1 MQRWL
6 ARAAIVAAGI
16 LTMTVYARQPAP
28 RSPLGDAVGVRR
40 SRPFNRF
47 CGWFV
52 RDTRVGTWPTGRVV
66 CAWARASSPN
76 RRTPL
81 DQLSYN
87 VLTRRVSHA
96 SRSWEP
102 LSDESWRRDLDSIR
116 TALRAQGGVPSCEIR
131 SRRTYDDLIEY
142 WRFPNFEIR
151 LFTGGGTESSRDRDT
166 HVPRW
171 FVFLDGH
178 RGRLFECEGVREPSA

>member
-1 MQRWL
+1 VQRWL
-6 ARAAIVAAGI
+6 AVAAIATTGVLA
-16 LTMTVYARQPAP
+16 MTVYARQPAP

-47 CGWFV
+47 CGWFG
-52 RDTRVGTWPTGRVV
+52 RDTPLGTWPTGRVV
-66 CAWARASSPN
+66 CAWSRPGTPN

-87 VLTRRVSHA
+87 VLTRQVSDA

-102 LSDESWRRDLDSIR
+102 LSDKSWRWDVDSVR
-116 TALRAQGGVPSCEIR
+116 TALRAQGGVLSCGLR
-131 SRRTYDDLIEY
+131 SRNTHDDLIEY
-142 WRFPNFEIR
+142 WKFRDFEIR
-151 LFTGGGTESSRDRDT
+151 LFTGGGTERSMDRDT

-171 FVFLDGH
+171 FVFLDGR
-178 RGRLFECEGVREPSA
+178 RGRLPECEGVPEPSA